1 MKVSGKIFFK
11 ALYCSGYLPGMELAH
26 FAGGE
31 KRNQKYA
38 EAVMAEKSVWES
50 RILQLYY
57 TNMVLYNCVIL
68 DKIRVNI

>member
-1 MKVSGKIFFK
+1 
-11 ALYCSGYLPGMELAH
+11 MELAH

-50 RILQLYY
+50 RIFQFYY